1 MQVSLGELNNR
12 QTCKCVLVGEPN
24 NRKTCKCVLVKIRET
39 TARHAQSNRVN
50 VGLSLRA
57 MTSTAPIKMNLA
69 FSQLRLLRIEVVN
82 ITEQQ

>member
-1 MQVSLGELNNR
+1 M
-12 QTCKCVLVGEPN
+12 
-24 NRKTCKCVLVKIRET
+24 LVKIRET
-39 TARHAQSNRVN
+39 TARHAKSNRVN